1 MSKPIFAVAA
11 VRFLNAMPLIDGLEE
26 EPTVRLV
33 REVPSRLLETLINLQ
48 SDIALCPVIDFQLSP
63 IELCVVPVGAIGS
76 HGHTL
81 TVRVFSRVPMKRVT
95 RVHTDGDSH
104 TSVALL
110 RVVFDELY
118 GRVPELSTL
127 ESPDVNGADDA
138 PETVLLIGDK
148 VVQNEPD
155 PSRYAHQ
162 LDLGD
167 AWKRITGLPFVFA
180 CWMARDGHDL
190 GSAPEILA
198 RRRELNR
205 PRIGEIV
212 ADHASASGWPEN
224 LAADYLGDILSYGLG
239 PRELRSIEL
248 FWSRCHD
255 LGLISEVRPL
265 KLYDG
270 FRSPN
275 PPTR

>member
-11 VRFLNAMPLIDGLEE
+11 VRFLNARPLIDGLED
-26 EPTVRLV
+26 EPTVNLV
-33 REVPSRLLETLINLQ
+33 SDVPSRLLETLITCQ
-48 SDIALCPVIDFQLSP
+48 SDIALCPVIDFQLAP
-63 IELCVVPVGAIGS
+63 VKLCVVPVGAIGS
-76 HGHTL
+76 DGRTL
-81 TVRVFSRVPMKRVT
+81 TVRVFSRVPMNHVT

-127 ESPDVNGADDA
+127 ESPDVNGREDA

-148 VVQNEPD
+148 VVQNEPER
-155 PSRYAHQ
+155 SRYAHR

-167 AWKRITGLPFVFA
+167 AWKRTTGLPFVFA
-180 CWMARDGHDL
+180 CWMARVGHDL
-190 GSAPEILA
+190 GNTPEILA

-205 PRIGEIV
+205 PRIREIV
-212 ADHASASGWPEN
+212 AAHATASGWPTN
-224 LAADYLGDILSYGLG
+224 LAAEYLGKILHYELG

-265 KLYDG
+265 NLYDG
-270 FRSPN
+270 FRCPN